1 MERAP
6 RPTSAP
12 IAADQAAV
20 HTIPVLAAEAAER
33 DAGDPLAEL
42 RGLAAALRSH
52 LGWLQTGG
60 VVGLPR
66 PAAAPSRPRSAHE
79 AASAPRHPPADYAAP
94 APSPDRAAVAEQQL
108 PPRHEM
114 AQEPSATDAAAAAR
128 AALQASAR
136 AAAAPRPPTDP
147 GRRPSPAT
155 AQPGAQLKPP
165 LAEAHYPELDEPAL
179 LRAPAAAALL
189 QIRQLVGDCRRCKLC
204 HGRTNLVFGEG
215 TPEPWV
221 VFVGE
226 GPGADEDRLGQPFV
240 GAAGELLNRMI
251 KAMADEAGK
260 RGHGELREH
269 LSRQQVYIANVVKC
283 RPPGNRTPEAD
294 EIAACAPFL
303 RAQLGSLR
311 PRVIVALGRT
321 PTHYL
326 LQTTAPIS
334 RLRGQFAMWNGV
346 PVMPTYHP
354 AYVLRTE
361 GANKLVWEDLKQVI
375 ERLSH

>member
-6 RPTSAP
+6 SPTSAP
-12 IAADQAAV
+12 ISAGPQVAA
-20 HTIPVLAAEAAER
+20 HTAPVLLA
-33 DAGDPLAEL
+33 DAGPDPRTEL
-42 RGLAAALRSH
+42 RELAAALRSH
-52 LGWLQTGG
+52 LAWLHSGG

-66 PAAAPSRPRSAHE
+66 PAQSLERPRRVAPPSGLRAPEPAAPPL
-79 AASAPRHPPADYAAP
+79 AARADRQPAAAPPAP
-94 APSPDRAAVAEQQL
+94 PHQQVTDD
-108 PPRHEM
+108 PG
-114 AQEPSATDAAAAAR
+114 ATDAATAAR

-136 AAAAPRPPTDP
+136 AASVAARPASAVP
-147 GRRPSPAT
+147 GRASAYPA
-155 AQPGAQLKPP
+155 AQAALLKAP
-165 LAEAHYPELDEPAL
+165 LAEAHYPELDDPGLGLGSAEAGL
-179 LRAPAAAALL
+179 A
-189 QIRQLVGDCRRCKLC
+189 QVRQVLGDCRRCKLC
-204 HGRTNLVFGEG
+204 HGRNNIVFGEG
-215 TPEPWV
+215 NPEPWV

-251 KAMADEAGK
+251 KAMGDEAGK
-260 RGHGELREH
+260 RGQPELRDH
-269 LSRQQVYIANVVKC
+269 LSRQQVYIANIVKC

-303 RAQLGSLR
+303 RAQLARLQ

-334 RLRGQFAMWNGV
+334 RLRGQFATWNGIQ
-346 PVMPTYHP
+346 VMPTYHP

>member
-6 RPTSAP
+6 SPTSAP
-12 IAADQAAV
+12 VSAGPTVAT
-20 HTIPVLAAEAAER
+20 HTAPVLLA
-33 DAGDPLAEL
+33 DAGPDPRTEL
-42 RGLAAALRSH
+42 RELAAALRSH
-52 LGWLQTGG
+52 LAWLHSGG

-66 PAAAPSRPRSAHE
+66 PAQSPERPRRAVPSGVRAPEATSPLAARADRQPAAEQSAPPPHE
-79 AASAPRHPPADYAAP
+79 ATDDPGAA
-94 APSPDRAAVAEQQL
+94 
-108 PPRHEM
+108 
-114 AQEPSATDAAAAAR
+114 DAASAAR
-128 AALQASAR
+128 AALQVSAR
-136 AAAAPRPPTDP
+136 AASVATRPAPPAPGRTAAPT
-147 GRRPSPAT
+147 GQAT
-155 AQPGAQLKPP
+155 LLKAPH
-165 LAEAHYPELDEPAL
+165 AEAHYPELDDQAL
-179 LRAPAAAALL
+179 SLGSAAAGLAQVR
-189 QIRQLVGDCRRCKLC
+189 QILGDCRRCKLC
-204 HGRTNLVFGEG
+204 HGRNNIVFGEG
-215 TPEPWV
+215 NPEPWV

-251 KAMADEAGK
+251 KAMGDEAGK
-260 RGHGELREH
+260 RGQPELREH
-269 LSRQQVYIANVVKC
+269 LSRQQVYIANIVKC

-303 RAQLGSLR
+303 RAQLARLQ

-334 RLRGQFAMWNGV
+334 RLRGQFATWDGI

>member
-6 RPTSAP
+6 SPTSTP
-12 IAADQAAV
+12 ISAGPQVATHSA
-20 HTIPVLAAEAAER
+20 PVLEA
-33 DAGDPLAEL
+33 DPGPEPWGEL
-42 RGLAAALRSH
+42 RELAAALRSH
-52 LGWLQTGG
+52 LGWLHSGG
-60 VVGLPR
+60 VLGVPR
-66 PAAAPSRPRSAHE
+66 PPQSPERPRRASPTAARAPESA
-79 AASAPRHPPADYAAP
+79 
-94 APSPDRAAVAEQQL
+94 APSPDLQADRLAGAAL
-108 PPRHEM
+108 PPL
-114 AQEPSATDAAAAAR
+114 PPGATDDSAADDAASAAR

-136 AAAAPRPPTDP
+136 AASGSLRPAAPTAGRAAAYPPAA
-147 GRRPSPAT
+147 PA
-155 AQPGAQLKPP
+155 ALLKAPP
-165 LAEAHYPELDEPAL
+165 AEARYPELDDPAL
-179 LRAPAAAALL
+179 SQGSAEAGLAQVR
-189 QIRQLVGDCRRCKLC
+189 QILGDCRRCKLC
-204 HGRTNLVFGEG
+204 HGRNNIVFGEG
-215 TPEPWV
+215 NPEPWV

-251 KAMADEAGK
+251 KAMGDEAGK
-260 RGHGELREH
+260 RGQAELREH
-269 LSRQQVYIANVVKC
+269 LSRQQVYIANIVKC

-303 RAQLGSLR
+303 RAQLARLQ

-334 RLRGQFAMWNGV
+334 RLRGQFATWNGI

-361 GANKLVWEDLKQVI
+361 GANKLVWDDLKQVI

>member
-1 MERAP
+1 MPSLGTAP
-6 RPTSAP
+6 AGAP
-12 IAADQAAV
+12 AKA
-20 HTIPVLAAEAAER
+20 PPAEA
-33 DAGDPLAEL
+33 
-42 RGLAAALRSH
+42 
-52 LGWLQTGG
+52 
-60 VVGLPR
+60 
-66 PAAAPSRPRSAHE
+66 
-79 AASAPRHPPADYAAP
+79 Y
-94 APSPDRAAVAEQQL
+94 
-108 PPRHEM
+108 
-114 AQEPSATDAAAAAR
+114 
-128 AALQASAR
+128 
-136 AAAAPRPPTDP
+136 
-147 GRRPSPAT
+147 
-155 AQPGAQLKPP
+155 
-165 LAEAHYPELDEPAL
+165 YPELDAPD
-179 LRAPAAAALL
+179 LRSAPAATALT
-189 QIRQLVGDCRRCKLC
+189 QIRQILGDCRRCKLC
-204 HGRTNLVFGEG
+204 HGRNNLVYGEG
-215 TPEPWV
+215 AAEPWV

-240 GAAGELLNRMI
+240 GAAGELLNKMI

-303 RAQLGSLR
+303 RAQIESLR

-334 RLRGQFAMWNGV
+334 RLRGHFAAWNGI

-375 ERLSH
+375 ERLSR

>member
-6 RPTSAP
+6 SPTSTP
-12 IAADQAAV
+12 ISAGPQVATHSV
-20 HTIPVLAAEAAER
+20 PGLEA
-33 DAGDPLAEL
+33 DAGPELWGEL
-42 RGLAAALRSH
+42 RELAAALRSH
-52 LGWLQTGG
+52 LGWLHSGG
-60 VVGLPR
+60 VLGVPR
-66 PAAAPSRPRSAHE
+66 PPQSSKRPRRESPPAARAPEPAAAPPEPPPEPPTDRHRAPPPPG
-79 AASAPRHPPADYAAP
+79 AAAEP
-94 APSPDRAAVAEQQL
+94 APD
-108 PPRHEM
+108 
-114 AQEPSATDAAAAAR
+114 DAATAAR

-136 AAAAPRPPTDP
+136 AASGSLRPASPSTGRAAAYPTAAPAALHKA
-147 GRRPSPAT
+147 PA
-155 AQPGAQLKPP
+155 
-165 LAEAHYPELDEPAL
+165 AEVHYPELEDPAL
-179 LRAPAAAALL
+179 SLGSAAAGLVQVR
-189 QIRQLVGDCRRCKLC
+189 QILGDCRRCKLC
-204 HGRTNLVFGEG
+204 HGRNNIVFGEG
-215 TPEPWV
+215 NPEPWV

-251 KAMADEAGK
+251 KAMGDEAGK
-260 RGHGELREH
+260 RGQAELREH
-269 LSRQQVYIANVVKC
+269 LSREQVYIANIVKC
-283 RPPGNRTPEAD
+283 RPPGNRVPEAD

-303 RAQLGSLR
+303 RAQLARLQ

-334 RLRGQFAMWNGV
+334 RLRGQFASWNGI

-361 GANKLVWEDLKQVI
+361 GANKLVWDDLKQVI

>member
-6 RPTSAP
+6 SPTSAP
-12 IAADQAAV
+12 VSADQAAV
-20 HTIPVLAAEAAER
+20 HAVPALAPEVPAA
-33 DAGDPLAEL
+33 DPLTEL
-42 RGLAAALRSH
+42 RDLAAALRRH

-66 PAAAPSRPRSAHE
+66 PAPMPGRPRGGLESA
-79 AASAPRHPPADYAAP
+79 APRHPVPPGAQP
-94 APSPDRAAVAEQQL
+94 APRAEPQAVAEHMV
-108 PPRHEM
+108 PPPGDRDD
-114 AQEPSATDAAAAAR
+114 AAAPDDAAAAAR

-136 AAAAPRPPTDP
+136 AASMTTRYSAE
-147 GRRPSPAT
+147 
-155 AQPGAQLKPP
+155 PGARVVPSLGTAPAGAQSKAPP
-165 LAEAHYPELDEPAL
+165 AEAHYPELEAPD
-179 LRAPAAAALL
+179 LRSAPAAAALT
-189 QIRQLVGDCRRCKLC
+189 QIRQILGDCRRCKLC
-204 HGRTNLVFGEG
+204 HGRNNLVYGEG
-215 TPEPWV
+215 AAEPWV

-260 RGHGELREH
+260 RGQTELREH

-303 RAQLGSLR
+303 RAQIASLR

-334 RLRGQFAMWNGV
+334 RLRGHFAQWNGI

-361 GANKLVWEDLKQVI
+361 GANRLVWEDLKQVI
-375 ERLSH
+375 ERLSI